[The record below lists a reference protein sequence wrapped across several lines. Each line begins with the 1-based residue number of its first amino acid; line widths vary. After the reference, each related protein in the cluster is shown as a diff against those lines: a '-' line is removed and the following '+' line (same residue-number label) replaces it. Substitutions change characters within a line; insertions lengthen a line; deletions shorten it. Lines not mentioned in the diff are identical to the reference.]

1 MFLKNVAAIVATTTI
16 AFLTVSAGPII
27 GQCLCESI
35 FVDLTRYQIVKL
47 CSDAYVDLTD
57 DVIARLVINEY
68 LTDLST
74 LGWFLLKYCL
84 PGCLAIS
91 LLCSPLLWNEKS
103 LGIYGR
109 VEKLTGP
116 AIFCAITLWGL
127 FLFGN
132 YGQSALDELT
142 SITGLTQEIVESN
155 RDVRLDFID
164 QASR

>member
-57 DVIARLVINEY
+57 EVIAHLVINEY
-68 LTDLST
+68 LTGLSA
-74 LGWFLLKYCL
+74 LGWILLNYCL

-103 LGIYGR
+103 LGIYSR

-116 AIFCAITLWGL
+116 AIFCGVTLWVI
-127 FLFGN
+127 FLFGG

-142 SITGLTQEIVESN
+142 STTGLTQQIVESN
-155 RDVRLDFID
+155 EDVRLDFINH
-164 QASR
+164 ANP

>member
-57 DVIARLVINEY
+57 EVITRLVINEY

-116 AIFCAITLWGL
+116 TIFCGLILWHL

-132 YGQSALDELT
+132 YGQAMLNKET
-142 SITGLTQEIVESN
+142 SITGLTQQIVEGN
-155 RDVRLDFID
+155 EDVKLDFIN